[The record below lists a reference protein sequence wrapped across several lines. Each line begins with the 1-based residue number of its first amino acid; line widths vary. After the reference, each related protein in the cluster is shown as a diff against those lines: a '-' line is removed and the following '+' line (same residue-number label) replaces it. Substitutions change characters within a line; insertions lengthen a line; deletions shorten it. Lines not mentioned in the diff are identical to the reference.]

1 VQQRDYYY
9 VSELGRR
16 LFELALGPLALAF
29 VGSTDKE
36 SIARIRELEMKHG
49 NGWVLAWLALKGLDI
64 DDYRM
69 KEAA

>member
-1 VQQRDYYY
+1 
-9 VSELGRR
+9 
-16 LFELALGPLALAF
+16 

-49 NGWVLAWLALKGLDI
+49 PDWVRAWLAMRGLDI